1 MKLDPI
7 KNPIRATAITV
18 VTIISA
24 YIMVM
29 GWRLTDILASPG
41 WCAKAVAGEKLSG
54 DSAKVD
60 IAAACVGLL
69 TIQLKATST
78 NSHVYAGA
86 LALVLLVLIVIVI
99 AGGKLDLSAGKT
111 GIHAGIGRDAV
122 EGAQHVRE
130 AAQVAEAE
138 VKEGTA

>member
-1 MKLDPI
+1 MKSDPI

-24 YIMVM
+24 YIMVVA
-29 GWRLTDILASPG
+29 WRLTDILASPG

-54 DSAKVD
+54 ESRLD
-60 IAAACVGLL
+60 IPAACVSLL
-69 TIQLKATST
+69 TIQLKATAT
-78 NSHVYAGA
+78 NSHVFAGA
-86 LALVLLVLIVIVI
+86 LALCLIVLIVIVI
-99 AGGKLDLSAGKT
+99 AGGKLDLSASKT
-111 GIHAGIGRDAV
+111 GIHAGIGQDAV

-138 VKEGTA
+138 VKEGSA